1 MDNLNLLVAKIFRQI
16 ARILELKNDNL
27 FRIRAYLRAADTI
40 EPLGETLQTLVNED
54 ELDTIPGI
62 GKDLAEKIKEIAQKG
77 KLKFFE
83 DLKKAIP
90 EGVLTMLD
98 IPGLGPKTVSILYN
112 KLHIK
117 NIEELERA
125 AKSGKLLTLQGIKEK
140 TVSNI
145 LAGIKITQK
154 GQERISLG
162 KAYSVAQGFLASL
175 EGLKGLKKIIC
186 AGSLRRM
193 KETVRDID
201 ILAISDDSKNI
212 IEKFIKAGEAQRV
225 LAQGDTKASIL
236 TGENIQV
243 DLRVVSPKSFGAALL
258 YFTGSK
264 DFNIKLRQMA
274 LKKNLKVNEY
284 GVFSVKAG
292 KEKFLAGK
300 TEEGI
305 FDILGLKFIE
315 PELRENRGEIE
326 LALKGTLP
334 KLIKLSDIKGDLHV
348 HSNYSDGANSITEM
362 AQAAKLKGYEYVA
375 ITDHSESLKV
385 ARGLSREDLKRK
397 KKEVD
402 VLNKKLSP
410 FRILYGVEVDVDS
423 EGNLDYPDK
432 ILAEFDVVVAAI
444 HLGFKQSREQLT
456 RRLVNA
462 CQSGRVNIISHPTGK
477 LWGVREPYPL
487 DLDEVSKAARD
498 NNIALEINSFP
509 DRLDLNDINTRQVKE
524 SGGRICINTD
534 SHKLEQL
541 DYMIFGVATARRG
554 WIEKNDCLNT
564 LGLSQLLKFLK
575 K

>member
-1 MDNLNLLVAKIFRQI
+1 MLVSKIFRQI

-27 FRIRAYLRAADTI
+27 FRIRAYQRAADTI

-54 ELDTIPGI
+54 ELGTIPGI

-77 KLKFFE
+77 KLKFYE
-83 DLKKAIP
+83 DLKKDIP
-90 EGVLTMLD
+90 EGVLMMLD

-125 AKSGKLLTLQGIKEK
+125 AKSGKLLALQGIKEK

-145 LAGIKITQK
+145 LSGIKITQK

-162 KAYSVAQGFLASL
+162 KAYSIALRFLTSL
-175 EGLKGLKKIIC
+175 KGLKGLKRIMY

-201 ILAISDDSKNI
+201 ILAISDNSAAV
-212 IEKFIKAGEAQRV
+212 IEKFLKVGEAQRI

-236 TGENIQV
+236 TSENIQV

-274 LKKNLKVNEY
+274 LKKNLKINEY

-300 TEEGI
+300 SEEEI

-315 PELRENRGEIE
+315 PELRENRGEID
-326 LALKGTLP
+326 LALKGRLP

-348 HSNYSDGANSITEM
+348 HSNYSDGANSISEM
-362 AQAAKLKGYEYVA
+362 AQAARLKDYEYVA
-375 ITDHSESLKV
+375 ISDHSESLKV

-397 KKEVD
+397 KKEID
-402 VLNKKLSP
+402 ALNEKMSP
-410 FRILYGVEVDVDS
+410 FRILYGVEVDIDS
-423 EGNLDYPDK
+423 EGKLDYPDK
-432 ILAEFDVVVAAI
+432 ILAEFDVVIAAI
-444 HLGFKQSREQLT
+444 HIGFKQSREQLT

-462 CQSGRVNIISHPTGK
+462 CQSGLINVISHPTGK
-477 LWGVREPYPL
+477 LWGVREPYPI
-487 DLDEVSKAARD
+487 DLDAVSTAARD
-498 NNIALEINSFP
+498 NNVALEINSFP
-509 DRLDLNDINTRQVKE
+509 DRLDLNDINVRQVKE
-524 SGGRICINTD
+524 SGVKVCINTD
-534 SHKLEQL
+534 SHKTEHL
-541 DYMIFGVATARRG
+541 DYMLFGVATARRG
-554 WIEKNDCLNT
+554 WVEKNDCINT
-564 LGLSQLLKFLK
+564 LGLVQLLKLLDK
-575 K
+575 

>member
-1 MDNLNLLVAKIFRQI
+1 LLVAKIFRQI
-16 ARILELKNDNL
+16 ARILELKNDNI

-40 EPLGETLQTLVNED
+40 EPLGETLETLVNED

-62 GKDLAEKIKEIAQKG
+62 GKDLAEKIKEIAASG
-77 KLKFFE
+77 KLKFYE
-83 DLKKAIP
+83 DLKKDMP
-90 EGVLTMLD
+90 EGVLLMLD

-117 NIEELERA
+117 SIEELERA

-162 KAYSVAQGFLASL
+162 KAYSVAQEFLASL
-175 EGLKGLKKIIC
+175 KGLKGLKRIMY

-201 ILAISDDSKNI
+201 ILAISDEPEAV
-212 IEKFIKAGEAQRV
+212 IEKFLKIGQVQRI
-225 LAQGDTKASIL
+225 LAQGATKASIL
-236 TGENIQV
+236 TLENIQV

-274 LKKNLKVNEY
+274 LKKNLKINEY

-292 KEKFLAGK
+292 KEKFVAGRN
-300 TEEGI
+300 EEEI
-305 FDILGLKFIE
+305 FDILGFKFIE
-315 PELRENRGEIE
+315 PELRENRGEID
-326 LALKGTLP
+326 LALKGALP

-348 HSNYSDGANSITEM
+348 HSNYSDGADPISVM

-397 KKEVD
+397 KKEID
-402 VLNKKLSP
+402 ALNKKMSP
-410 FRILYGVEVDVDS
+410 FRILYGVEVDIDS

-432 ILAEFDVVVAAI
+432 ILAEFDVVIAAI
-444 HLGFKQSREQLT
+444 HIGFKQSREQLT

-477 LWGVREPYPL
+477 LWGVREPYSI
-487 DLDEVSKAARD
+487 DLDEVSKSARD
-498 NNIALEINSFP
+498 NNVALEINSFP

-524 SGGRICINTD
+524 SGGKVSINTD
-534 SHKLEQL
+534 SHKAGQL
-541 DYMIFGVATARRG
+541 DYMLFGVATARRG
-554 WIEKNDCLNT
+554 WVEKDDCLNT
-564 LGLSQLLKFLK
+564 LGLAQLLKFLK